1 MDIHSFTAE
10 MSAQIISLMHTLHQN
25 PELSEQE
32 YQTTALLRTC
42 LTDAGIEI
50 LDLPLSTGLVAI
62 IRGALPGKTAAIRG
76 DIDALPI
83 QEDPAHDICS
93 AIPGVMHACG
103 HDCHTAAT
111 FGAAMALHKMRDQLP
126 GNVLVIFQPA
136 EEYSTGAQA
145 VIDTGVFDE
154 YSPSAFFSFHV
165 MPDIPLG
172 KIGIRQGGL
181 MAAQK
186 GFSVE
191 VTGKGSHG
199 AWPHQSNDPIIA
211 ITRITEALQTVSSR
225 LIDPI
230 EPFVLSVCAIHGGSA
245 FNIIPERTE
254 LTGTCR
260 FINNDLDAM
269 IKERIA
275 EIAEGTALSHRCSA
289 KTTFFKEVPS
299 VCNDPRLTALAE
311 SVTARVCG
319 TDSIVTPAL
328 KMGSEDFSLF
338 SRIAPSFMYH
348 IGFGNE
354 DLTSPPLHNCALVVP
369 DEVCTTAAE
378 LICQTALDYLTSHS
392 V

>member
-1 MDIHSFTAE
+1 MDIHSLTAE

-32 YQTTALLRTC
+32 YQTTALLRTR

-62 IRGALPGKTAAIRG
+62 IRGALPGKTVAIRS

-83 QEDPAHDICS
+83 QEDPSHEICS
-93 AIPGVMHACG
+93 ATPGVMHACG

-111 FGAAMALHKMRDQLP
+111 FGAALALHKMRNQLP

-136 EEYSTGAQA
+136 EEYSTGANA
-145 VIDTGVFDE
+145 VIDTGVFDQ
-154 YSPSAFFSFHV
+154 YPPAAFFSFHV

-186 GFSVE
+186 GFTIQ

-199 AWPHQSNDPIIA
+199 AWPHQSDDPIITIA
-211 ITRITEALQTVSSR
+211 RITEALQTVSSR

-245 FNIIPERTE
+245 FNIIPECTE

-260 FINNDLDAM
+260 FINNDLDGM
-269 IKERIA
+269 IKERIT
-275 EIAEGTALSHRCSA
+275 EIAERTAQTHRCTA
-289 KTTFFKEVPS
+289 KTTFFRELPAVS
-299 VCNDPRLTALAE
+299 NDPRLTSLAE
-311 SVTARVCG
+311 SVAARVCG
-319 TDSIVTPAL
+319 SGSVMTPAL

-348 IGFGNE
+348 VGCGNE
-354 DLTSPPLHNCALVVP
+354 ALTSPPLHNRGLIVP
-369 DEVCTTAAE
+369 DKTCTTALE
-378 LICQTALDYLTSHS
+378 LMCQTVWDFLASAS